1 MPTHAWDSST
11 YYKIIVPTPETPQC
25 RFTQYLAIVCLQ
37 EFDERDYRQEEWLR
51 DDSGVVSF
59 DSVHDAREYLAATV
73 AAKFIR
79 PEDREIQNH
88 VDQYR

>member
-1 MPTHAWDSST
+1 MPTHAWDSNT
-11 YYKIIVPTPETPQC
+11 YYKIIVPTPETPQS
-25 RFTQYLAIVCLQ
+25 RLTQYLTIVCVQ
-37 EFDERDYRQEEWLR
+37 ECDEYDYIQEEWLR

-59 DSVHDAREYLAATV
+59 DSERDAREYLAATV
-73 AAKFIR
+73 AQKFIR